1 MGIERTMDLVKAKYK
16 QAKRQKNHGYRA
28 NYGFKKETKNS
39 RQKRDRGIEQTLDFG
54 ISKET
59 KNSRQKIDRG

>member
-1 MGIERTMDLVKAKYK
+1 MGIEQTMDF
-16 QAKRQKNHGYRA
+16 GIST
-28 NYGFKKETKNS
+28 ETKNS

>member
-1 MGIERTMDLVKAKYK
+1 MGIEQTLDF
-16 QAKRQKNHGYRA
+16 GSST
-28 NYGFKKETKNS
+28 ETKNS

-59 KNSRQKIDRG
+59 KNSRQKIDRGGQTIDLGLQQIKKN